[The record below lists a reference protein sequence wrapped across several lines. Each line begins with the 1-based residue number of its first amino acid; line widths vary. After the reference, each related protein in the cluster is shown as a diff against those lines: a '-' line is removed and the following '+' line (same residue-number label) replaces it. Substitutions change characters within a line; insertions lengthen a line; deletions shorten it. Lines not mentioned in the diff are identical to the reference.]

1 MRSECA
7 RNALG
12 PAHDL
17 APAQTSSPPPVGTS
31 GSKSS
36 AAPVSLEV
44 GEEIVSRVAVGRH
57 TEKGSALSTAAKVID
72 TGAGARICRS
82 EYHCSVRVRVG
93 RRAIDISNPD
103 KVLFPRAGFT
113 KSDVVEYYRRVAPT
127 MLPYVRGR
135 PVTLHRYPDGID
147 VTGFYQKEA
156 ADYFPSWVRT
166 QRVAKEGGS
175 LSMVIV
181 NDAATLVY
189 LAGQAMITP
198 HVWLSRVDRR
208 KRPDRMIIDL
218 DPPNGEFAA
227 VRQAAVRV
235 RARLEELGL
244 VSFVMTTGSSGLH
257 VVVPLKRT
265 ASFETVRRFAR
276 QVADELS
283 EEHAAVLTTEQRKA
297 KRRARV
303 YLDTL
308 RNAYGQTAV
317 APYALRA
324 RPGGPVA
331 TPLDW
336 DELDQRDMSSTRYTL
351 RTVLERLDAIGDP
364 WKGMGRR
371 ARSIGGAQRKLGD
384 R

>member
-1 MRSECA
+1 
-7 RNALG
+7 
-12 PAHDL
+12 
-17 APAQTSSPPPVGTS
+17 
-31 GSKSS
+31 
-36 AAPVSLEV
+36 
-44 GEEIVSRVAVGRH
+44 
-57 TEKGSALSTAAKVID
+57 
-72 TGAGARICRS
+72 
-82 EYHCSVRVRVG
+82 
-93 RRAIDISNPD
+93 
-103 KVLFPRAGFT
+103 
-113 KSDVVEYYRRVAPT
+113 

-147 VTGFYQKEA
+147 AAGFYQKEA

-166 QRVAKEGGS
+166 QRVTKEGGS

-198 HVWLSRVDRR
+198 HVWLSRVDRMR
-208 KRPDRMIIDL
+208 NPDRMIIDL
-218 DPPNGEFAA
+218 DPSDDAFEA
-227 VRQAAVRV
+227 VRQAAKWV

-276 QVADELS
+276 RVADELS
-283 EEHAAVLTTEQRKA
+283 EEHPAVLTTEQHKA
-297 KRRARV
+297 KRRTRV

-308 RNAYGQTAV
+308 RNAYAQTAV

-324 RPGGPVA
+324 RPDGPVA
-331 TPLDW
+331 TPLAW
-336 DELDQRDMSSTRYTL
+336 NELDQHDMSPTRYTL
-351 RTVLERLDAIGDP
+351 QTVLERLEAIGDP
-364 WKGMGRR
+364 WTGIGRR
-371 ARSIGGAQRKLGD
+371 ARSIAGAQRKLGD